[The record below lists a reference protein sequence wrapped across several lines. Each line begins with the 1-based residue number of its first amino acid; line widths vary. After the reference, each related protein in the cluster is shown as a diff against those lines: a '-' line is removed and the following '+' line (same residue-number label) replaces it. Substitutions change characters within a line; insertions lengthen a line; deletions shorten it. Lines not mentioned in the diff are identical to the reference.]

1 MGATETL
8 IKTTCPRDCYD
19 ACGALVKVR
28 DGRILAVRGDPE
40 HPVSRGKLCA
50 KCTTGYNNEWI
61 DPAARLA
68 QPLRRSGPKGSG
80 HFTPVSWD
88 AALGEIAAR
97 LQGIVASHGAA
108 TILNAHYTGTLSLLA
123 YSFPLRFFRRLGATE
138 VNPDTICNMAG
149 HVALDYMYGTS
160 VTGFDPRTARDTA
173 CVMIWGAN
181 PAHSGPHTFE
191 HWFHEAAG
199 AKIVVDPIRTDTAR
213 AADLHLQ
220 PYPGTDAALAFALL
234 HVLRRDDLLD
244 PAFIS
249 AHTLGWEELAPL
261 LDACDPA
268 WGERVTGVP
277 AELIEQAARIYGAGP
292 SLLWLGQGMQRQP
305 NGGNVMRACALLPA
319 VTGNLGKPGAGL
331 TYLNGYSPADLD
343 DTYVT
348 ASHLGPDVP
357 SISHMDL
364 VDALEDPARSQVLIC
379 WNINIAASAPRQR
392 QLRQA
397 MGREDLFTVAIDLFQ
412 TDTCDLADIILP
424 AASFLEFDDLITPYF
439 DLTVSAQVRAADPP
453 GEALPNQEI
462 FRRLAHAMGYTE
474 PELYEPDAAILQTWL
489 DASGLV
495 PDFAALAAR
504 GTIPATPE
512 PIIQFADLA
521 FPTPSGHIELAS
533 DRAEADGFPRVP
545 QPWADEQPAAGHLRL
560 LSPASAFTMN
570 DSFGNVE
577 KLNRRAG
584 QATITLHPADAA
596 ARGLADGA
604 VAMVSNETGAIA
616 LRVAT
621 SEEMLPGVALSPK
634 GRWPRLEAA
643 DANINVLYDGRK
655 SDMGES
661 TSVHGVEVAVQP
673 LVTTTGTP

>member
-1 MGATETL
+1 VGATETY

-40 HPVSRGKLCA
+40 HSVSRGKLCA

-61 DPAARLA
+61 DPAARLT
-68 QPLRRSGPKGSG
+68 QPLRRSGPKGSRQ
-80 HFTPVSWD
+80 FTPVSWD

-97 LQGIVASHGAA
+97 LHEIEASYGAA

-123 YSFPLRFFRRLGATE
+123 YSFPMRFFRRLGATE

-149 HVALDYMYGTS
+149 HVALDYVYGTS
-160 VTGFDPRTARDTA
+160 VDGFDPRTARDTN

-191 HWFHEAAG
+191 HWFQEAPG
-199 AKIVVDPIRTDTAR
+199 AKIVVDPLRTETAR

-220 PYPGTDAALAFALL
+220 PFPGSDAALAFALL
-234 HVLRRDDLLD
+234 HVLHREGLLD
-244 PAFIS
+244 RAFITE
-249 AHTLGWEELAPL
+249 HTIGWEELEPL
-261 LDACDPA
+261 LDACTPA
-268 WGERVTGVP
+268 WGQQVTGVP
-277 AELIEQAARIYGAGP
+277 EALIEQAARMYGAGP
-292 SLLWLGQGMQRQP
+292 SLLWLGQGLQRQP
-305 NGGNVMRACALLPA
+305 NGGNVMRACALLPV
-319 VTGNLGKPGAGL
+319 VTGNLGKPGAGIM
-331 TYLNGYSPADLD
+331 YLSGYSPPDLD
-343 DTYVT
+343 ETYVT
-348 ASHLGPDVP
+348 ASHLGPDVLG
-357 SISHMDL
+357 ISHMDL
-364 VDALEDPARSQVLIC
+364 ADALEDPERSRALFC

-392 QLRQA
+392 QLREA
-397 MGREDLFTVAIDLFQ
+397 MRREDLFTVAIDLFQ
-412 TDTCDLADIILP
+412 TDTCDLADVILP
-424 AASFLEFDDLITPYF
+424 AASFLEFDDLLTPYF
-439 DLTVSAQVRAADPP
+439 DLAVSAQVKAADPP

-462 FRRLAHAMGYTE
+462 FRRLARAMGYTE

-495 PDFAALAAR
+495 RDFAELAAR

-512 PIIQFADLA
+512 PVIQFADLA
-521 FPTPSGHIELAS
+521 FPTPSRRIEIAS
-533 DRAEADGFPRVP
+533 TRAEADGFPLVP
-545 QPWADEQPAAGHLRL
+545 QPWADPAPAAGNLRL

-584 QATITLHPADAA
+584 PATIMLHPVDAA
-596 ARGLADGA
+596 SHGLADGA
-604 VAMVSNETGAIA
+604 VAMVSNEAGAIA
-616 LRVAT
+616 LQVVT

-634 GRWPRLEAA
+634 GRWPRLEES

-661 TSVHGVEVAVQP
+661 TSVHGVEVQVR
-673 LVTTTGTP
+673 GER

>member
-1 MGATETL
+1 MGITETY

-28 DGRILAVRGDPE
+28 DGRILAVRGDPD

-61 DPAARLA
+61 DPVARLT

-80 HFTPVSWD
+80 RFTPISWD
-88 AALGEIAAR
+88 EALNEIAAQ
-97 LQGIVASHGAA
+97 LHEIVASCGSP

-123 YSFPLRFFRRLGATE
+123 YSFPMRFFRRLGATE
-138 VNPDTICNMAG
+138 VEPDTICNMAG
-149 HVALDYMYGTS
+149 HVALDYVYGTS
-160 VTGFDPRTARDTA
+160 VTGFDPRTARDTN
-173 CVMIWGAN
+173 CVLIWGAN

-191 HWFHEAAG
+191 HWFQEAPG
-199 AKIVVDPIRTDTAR
+199 SKIVVDPIRTETAR

-220 PYPGTDAALAFALL
+220 PFPGSDAALAFALL
-234 HVLRRDDLLD
+234 HVLRREGLLD
-244 PAFIS
+244 RAFI
-249 AHTLGWEELAPL
+249 AEHTAGWEELEPL
-261 LDACDPA
+261 LDDCRPA
-268 WGERVTGVP
+268 WGQQVTGVP
-277 AELIEQAARIYGAGP
+277 AALIEQAAQMYGAGP

-319 VTGNLGKPGAGL
+319 VTGNLGKPGAGI
-331 TYLNGYSPADLD
+331 TYLNGYSPPDLD
-343 DTYVT
+343 EAYVT

-364 VDALEDPARSQVLIC
+364 ADVLEDPARSRALFC

-397 MGREDLFTVAIDLFQ
+397 MQREDLFTVAIDLFQ
-412 TDTCDLADIILP
+412 TDTCDLADIVLP

-439 DLTVSAQVRAADPP
+439 DLSVSAQVKAADPP

-462 FRRLAHAMGYTE
+462 FRRLASAMGYTE

-495 PDFAALAAR
+495 RDFADLAAR

-521 FPTPSGHIELAS
+521 FPTPSGRIEIAS
-533 DRAEADGFPRVP
+533 AQAEADGYPRVP
-545 QPWADEQPAAGHLRL
+545 QPSADEQPVNGRLRL
-560 LSPASAFTMN
+560 LSPASNIAMN
-570 DSFGNVE
+570 ASFGNVD
-577 KLNRRAG
+577 KLLRRAG
-584 QATITLHPADAA
+584 PPTIMLHPVDAQ
-596 ARGLADGA
+596 ARGLEDGA

-616 LRVAT
+616 LQVVT
-621 SEEMLPGVALSPK
+621 SAEMLPGVALSPK
-634 GRWPRLEAA
+634 GRWPRLE
-643 DANINVLYDGRK
+643 DSDSNINILYDGRK

-661 TSVHGVEVAVQP
+661 TSVHGVEVQVERQQ
-673 LVTTTGTP
+673 

>member
-1 MGATETL
+1 MGATETF

-61 DPAARLA
+61 DPAARLT

-80 HFTPVSWD
+80 QFTPVSWD
-88 AALGEIAAR
+88 EALGEIASR
-97 LQGIVASHGAA
+97 LHETVASHGAA

-123 YSFPLRFFRRLGATE
+123 YNFPMRFFRRLGATE

-149 HVALDYMYGTS
+149 HVALEYIYGTS
-160 VTGFDPRTARDTA
+160 VQGFDPRTARDTN

-181 PAHSGPHTFE
+181 PAHSGPHIFE
-191 HWFHEAAG
+191 HWFHEAPG
-199 AKIVVDPIRTDTAR
+199 AKIVVDPIRTETAR

-220 PYPGTDAALAFALL
+220 PFPGSDAALAFALL
-234 HVLRRDDLLD
+234 HVLRRDGLLD
-244 PAFIS
+244 HPFI
-249 AHTLGWEELAPL
+249 AEHTVGWEDLEPL
-261 LDACDPA
+261 LDACTPA
-268 WGERVTGVP
+268 WGQQVTGVP
-277 AELIEQAARIYGAGP
+277 EELIEQAARIYGAGP

-319 VTGNLGKPGAGL
+319 VTGNLGKPGAGI
-331 TYLNGYSPADLD
+331 TYLNGYSPPDLD
-343 DTYVT
+343 ETYVT

-357 SISHMDL
+357 AISHMDL
-364 VDALEDPARSQVLIC
+364 VESLDDPARSQAIFC

-397 MGREDLFTVAIDLFQ
+397 MHREDLFTVAIDLFQ

-424 AASFLEFDDLITPYF
+424 AASFLEFDDLLTPYF
-439 DLTVSAQVRAADPP
+439 DLSVSAQVKAADPP

-462 FRRLAHAMGYTE
+462 FRRLARAMGYAE

-495 PDFAALAAR
+495 RDFAELAGK
-504 GTIPATPE
+504 GTISATPE

-521 FPTPSGHIELAS
+521 FPTPSGRIEIAS
-533 DRAEADGFPRVP
+533 ARAEADGFPRVP
-545 QPWADEQPAAGHLRL
+545 QPWADAQPAAGHLRL
-560 LSPASAFTMN
+560 LSPASNIAMN
-570 DSFGNVE
+570 ASFGNVE
-577 KLNRRAG
+577 KLVKRAG
-584 QATITLHPADAA
+584 PATIMMHPVDAA
-596 ARGLADGA
+596 ARGLKDGA
-604 VAMVSNETGAIA
+604 VAMVSNETGSIT
-616 LRVAT
+616 LQVVT
-621 SEEMLPGVALSPK
+621 SDEMLPGVALSPK
-634 GRWPRLEAA
+634 GRWPRLEET

-661 TSVHGVEVAVQP
+661 TSVHGVEVQVERQS
-673 LVTTTGTP
+673 